1 MHRNLADIDT
11 SEFDDADQVD
21 YKGIDAPRKTK
32 ASIAMFRRIIAACW
46 LVPVVSSI
54 AYIGYAFFGPE
65 VFPPQAM
72 ENAPAA
78 APALAA
84 LPLEG
89 TFTTAGR
96 IHFEDPVLTFRYPNF
111 WEYGELHSDQVDATV
126 RVIRPGNNPVRAG
139 ITLLVTRSPTALQAP
154 KPMLP
159 PGAKLIKEKRFPS
172 GTTEM
177 IFAEFATTAL
187 QGDYQHGMTLESTD
201 STRYVGLT
209 VGCHGPPGG
218 SAVVDRQFEE
228 LRATFDAVL
237 SSLSF
242 EPKKSAE

>member
-1 MHRNLADIDT
+1 
-11 SEFDDADQVD
+11 
-21 YKGIDAPRKTK
+21 
-32 ASIAMFRRIIAACW
+32 MFRRILASWW

-54 AYIGYAFFGPE
+54 AYLGYAYFWPE
-65 VFPPQAM
+65 MFPPQAA

-96 IHFEDPVLTFRYPNF
+96 IRFEDLVLSFRYPNF

-139 ITLLVTRSPTALQAP
+139 ITLLVTRSPTALHAP
-154 KPMLP
+154 KPLLP
-159 PGAKLIKEKRFPS
+159 PGTKLRTEQRRPF

-177 IFAEFATTAL
+177 IFAEFATTAP
-187 QGDYQHGMTLESTD
+187 QGDYQHGMVLESTD
-201 STRYVGLT
+201 ATRYVSLT
-209 VGCHGPPGG
+209 VGCHGPPG
-218 SAVVDRQFEE
+218 SSDVLDRQVEGWP
-228 LRATFDAVL
+228 ATFDAVL
-237 SSLSF
+237 SSLNF
-242 EPKKSAE
+242 EPKRSAE